1 MPEDH
6 QKYLEWNGERFR
18 KWAERIGTSTY
29 TVVNA
34 ILTSKGVEQQTYRSC
49 MGLLVYCI
57 LKIPTIAEGNP
68 ESCMRIFPIIA
79 DAFGISL
86 RPQQML

>member
-1 MPEDH
+1 MPKRNPRRTD
-6 QKYLEWNGERFR
+6 KEWLDLIQEC
-18 KWAERIGTSTY
+18 
-29 TVVNA
+29 
-34 ILTSKGVEQQTYRSC
+34 RSS
-49 MGLLVYCI
+49 VYCRI
-57 LKIPTIAEGNP
+57 KIPTIAEGNP